1 VLKCILSMKNKILI
15 CLVLFGLVVGGQVL
29 AFDVENTGLGKTAE
43 TAGYNLTKSD
53 PIVIAGN
60 VIQIFL
66 GLLGL
71 ILMII
76 LVYAGF
82 MYMLAGD
89 RSDQVTKAKAWITNS
104 IIGIVIVAGA
114 YAISTYVIEAL
125 ISSV

>member
-1 VLKCILSMKNKILI
+1 MKNKILI